1 MFRSLTTLIKK
12 WRASRNAGHQLDA
25 LLAHADADASY
36 AERSEWLIELAHW
49 LRRNGTVQDAQAERD
64 ADTRAYP
71 AHARLRYLFHVLD
84 RNPAWKAHAA
94 RILRGI
100 LRECDGISLLCD
112 AGMPVHSG
120 FFGALFERIDSSLI
134 PPAPNRRE
142 LSALFTLM
150 FPTPED
156 AKWIDALPDDLLA
169 RLAELISFDVTE
181 EERHEPGSFSR
192 DLLAALHNLTC
203 QISSTGLSQTVRSRL
218 SDDDARKPLESQPF
232 YRLTR
237 AMLAVETA
245 HAAVEDGGDPSKL
258 LHEVNYLRVLLD
270 ECRIAVDDVFAHLYR
285 NGVSVDIVFQVE
297 RMRMRIL
304 RAETLLNA
312 WMARDDL
319 HGMAHLTAELVD
331 ANQNSQSVAH
341 LVRSNFSL
349 FARKLVETNADTG
362 EHYISRGRAEYLKML
377 RMAAGGGLVTVVT
390 VCVKFAIT
398 GAHLQSMLEG
408 LLAGINYAASFM
420 LMHFLHFTLATKQPA
435 MTAPTLARELDD
447 TGHEEGVKAF
457 VASVIALIRTQAA
470 AISGNVLVVLPV
482 CLLVQLFASNVLHAN
497 LISPEKAHATLHSFS
512 LLGPTPFYA
521 ALTGVLLWASSLLA
535 GWADNW
541 FVLHRVGDA
550 LAYNRRLRL
559 TLGAAGA
566 AKLAHFCRSNV
577 AGVVA
582 NVGLGLMLGLIP
594 AIVTVFMFPF
604 AYNSGLLHVL
614 TRLMSSP
621 TLFEFFAPC
630 PRGLEAALA
639 AELAEIAGRHL
650 NGAPFTAGAQVPGGV
665 HFSGGWAAG
674 MAANLHSRIASRI
687 LLKIAHGPYRNE
699 QDVYALALEQPW
711 ERWFASTQTL
721 RIDITAIKSP
731 LKSLEFTTLRVKDAI
746 CDRMRE
752 KTGARPSIDTGAP
765 DVRVFAFLTANEC
778 TLYLDTSGEPLF
790 KRGWRLD
797 KGAAPLRENLAA
809 GILRLTGWTPG
820 TALYDP
826 MCGSG
831 TFLAEAAQI
840 ALGVAP
846 GVERRFGFEKL
857 KQYDITA
864 WQGLKVPALDAKR
877 AARARRGEALGVY
890 GSDISGDMLEKARAN
905 LERAGVP
912 SVWLKQVDAR
922 GMTPPSDGP
931 GILLAN
937 PPYGERIEVRGR
949 SARGEVR
956 ETGRNRGND
965 DAFRRTH
972 TDAPDSEFFNALG
985 DALKQRFTG
994 WQAFLLTSDRSLPG
1008 QLRLRESAKTPLFN
1022 GALECRLFRFD
1033 LIAGSVKARPAAA
1046 EGDA

>member
-12 WRASRNAGHQLDA
+12 WRASRNASHQLDA
-25 LLAHADADASY
+25 LLAHADAHASY

-49 LRRNGTVQDAQAERD
+49 LRRNGAMQPGQDAPAERD
-64 ADTRAYP
+64 ADARAYP

-84 RNPAWKAHAA
+84 RNPAWKSHAA

-156 AKWIDALPDDLLA
+156 AQWIDALPDDLLG
-169 RLAELISFDVTE
+169 RFAELFTFDVTDA
-181 EERHEPGSFSR
+181 ERHEPGSFSR

-218 SDDDARKPLESQPF
+218 SDDDARKPLEGQPF

-245 HAAVEDGGDPSKL
+245 HAAAEDGGDPSKL

-270 ECRIAVDDVFAHLYR
+270 ECRTAVDDVFAHLYR

-297 RMRMRIL
+297 RMRMRIQ
-304 RAETLLNA
+304 RAELLLNA

-319 HGMAHLTAELVD
+319 REWRLTAELVD
-331 ANQNSQSVAH
+331 ANQNSQSVSH
-341 LVRSNFSL
+341 LMRSNFSL

-377 RMAAGGGLVTVVT
+377 RMAAGGGLVTVAT

-398 GAHLQSMLEG
+398 GSHLQSMLEG
-408 LLAGINYAASFM
+408 LLAGVNYAASFM

-447 TGHEEGVKAF
+447 TGHDEGVKAF

-470 AISGNVLVVLPV
+470 AISGNVLVVFPV
-482 CLLVQLFASNVLHAN
+482 CLLVQLLAGNLLHAN
-497 LISPEKAHATLHSFS
+497 VISPAKAHATLHSFS

-550 LAYNRRLRL
+550 LTYNRRLRL

-582 NVGLGLMLGLIP
+582 NVGLGLMLGLVP
-594 AIVTVFMFPF
+594 AIVTVFLFPF
-604 AYNSGLLHVL
+604 EVRHV
-614 TRLMSSP
+614 
-621 TLFEFFAPC
+621 TLSAGAIGVAIGVLGQDARTPELWWACAGVLSMAILNVLVSFVLAFTMAV
-630 PRGLEAALA
+630 RSRSLRRTKVRALVGA
-639 AELAEIAGRHL
+639 IVRTVLAKPSAL
-650 NGAPFTAGAQVPGGV
+650 FWPAGAP
-665 HFSGGWAAG
+665 
-674 MAANLHSRIASRI
+674 
-687 LLKIAHGPYRNE
+687 
-699 QDVYALALEQPW
+699 
-711 ERWFASTQTL
+711 
-721 RIDITAIKSP
+721 
-731 LKSLEFTTLRVKDAI
+731 
-746 CDRMRE
+746 
-752 KTGARPSIDTGAP
+752 
-765 DVRVFAFLTANEC
+765 
-778 TLYLDTSGEPLF
+778 
-790 KRGWRLD
+790 
-797 KGAAPLRENLAA
+797 
-809 GILRLTGWTPG
+809 
-820 TALYDP
+820 
-826 MCGSG
+826 
-831 TFLAEAAQI
+831 
-840 ALGVAP
+840 
-846 GVERRFGFEKL
+846 
-857 KQYDITA
+857 
-864 WQGLKVPALDAKR
+864 
-877 AARARRGEALGVY
+877 AARAGQP
-890 GSDISGDMLEKARAN
+890 GS
-905 LERAGVP
+905 
-912 SVWLKQVDAR
+912 
-922 GMTPPSDGP
+922 
-931 GILLAN
+931 
-937 PPYGERIEVRGR
+937 
-949 SARGEVR
+949 
-956 ETGRNRGND
+956 
-965 DAFRRTH
+965 H
-972 TDAPDSEFFNALG
+972 
-985 DALKQRFTG
+985 
-994 WQAFLLTSDRSLPG
+994 
-1008 QLRLRESAKTPLFN
+1008 
-1022 GALECRLFRFD
+1022 
-1033 LIAGSVKARPAAA
+1033 
-1046 EGDA
+1046 

>member
-1 MFRSLTTLIKK
+1 MPNPPVPGFRYSVYVRSLTTLIKK

-25 LLAHADADASY
+25 LLAHADAGASY

-49 LRRNGTVQDAQAERD
+49 LRRNGTVLDAPAERD

-169 RLAELISFDVTE
+169 RVAELISFDVTD

-218 SDDDARKPLESQPF
+218 SDDDARQPLESQPF

-270 ECRIAVDDVFAHLYR
+270 ECRIAVDEVFAHLYR

-304 RAETLLNA
+304 RAEMLLNA

-319 HGMAHLTAELVD
+319 RGMAHLTAELVD
-331 ANQNSQSVAH
+331 ANQSKSVAH

-377 RMAAGGGLVTVVT
+377 RMAAGGGLVTVAT

-447 TGHEEGVKAF
+447 TGHDEGVKAF
-457 VASVIALIRTQAA
+457 VGSVIALIRTQAA

-550 LAYNRRLRL
+550 LTYNRRLRL

-582 NVGLGLMLGLIP
+582 NVGLGLMLGLVP

-604 AYNSGLLHVL
+604 EVRHV
-614 TRLMSSP
+614 
-621 TLFEFFAPC
+621 TLS
-630 PRGLEAALA
+630 
-639 AELAEIAGRHL
+639 AGSI
-650 NGAPFTAGAQVPGGV
+650 GV
-665 HFSGGWAAG
+665 
-674 MAANLHSRIASRI
+674 
-687 LLKIAHGPYRNE
+687 
-699 QDVYALALEQPW
+699 
-711 ERWFASTQTL
+711 
-721 RIDITAIKSP
+721 
-731 LKSLEFTTLRVKDAI
+731 
-746 CDRMRE
+746 
-752 KTGARPSIDTGAP
+752 
-765 DVRVFAFLTANEC
+765 
-778 TLYLDTSGEPLF
+778 
-790 KRGWRLD
+790 
-797 KGAAPLRENLAA
+797 
-809 GILRLTGWTPG
+809 
-820 TALYDP
+820 
-826 MCGSG
+826 
-831 TFLAEAAQI
+831 
-840 ALGVAP
+840 ALGVLGKGALGTP
-846 GVERRFGFEKL
+846 ELWWAGAGVLSMAILNVLVSFALAFTMAVRSRSL
-857 KQYDITA
+857 RPT
-864 WQGLKVPALDAKR
+864 KVRALVAAIVRTVLSNPLALFWPAANP
-877 AARARRGEALGVY
+877 AARAG
-890 GSDISGDMLEKARAN
+890 
-905 LERAGVP
+905 
-912 SVWLKQVDAR
+912 Q
-922 GMTPPSDGP
+922 P
-931 GILLAN
+931 GA
-937 PPYGERIEVRGR
+937 
-949 SARGEVR
+949 
-956 ETGRNRGND
+956 
-965 DAFRRTH
+965 H
-972 TDAPDSEFFNALG
+972 
-985 DALKQRFTG
+985 
-994 WQAFLLTSDRSLPG
+994 
-1008 QLRLRESAKTPLFN
+1008 
-1022 GALECRLFRFD
+1022 
-1033 LIAGSVKARPAAA
+1033 
-1046 EGDA
+1046 

>member
-49 LRRNGTVQDAQAERD
+49 LRRTGTMQDAPADRD
-64 ADTRAYP
+64 ADARAYP

-150 FPTPED
+150 FPTQED
-156 AKWIDALPDDLLA
+156 AQWIDALPDDLLT
-169 RLAELISFDVTE
+169 RLADLFSFDVTD

-218 SDDDARKPLESQPF
+218 SDDDARKPLERQPLETQPF

-270 ECRIAVDDVFAHLYR
+270 ECRIAVDEVFSHLYR

-304 RAETLLNA
+304 RAEMLLNA

-331 ANQNSQSVAH
+331 ANHNSQSVSH

-447 TGHEEGVKAF
+447 TGHDEGVKAF

-482 CLLVQLFASNVLHAN
+482 CLLVQLFAGNLLHAN

-512 LLGPTPFYA
+512 LLGPTPLYA

-550 LAYNRRLRL
+550 LTYNRRLRL

-604 AYNSGLLHVL
+604 EVRHV
-614 TRLMSSP
+614 
-621 TLFEFFAPC
+621 TLS
-630 PRGLEAALA
+630 
-639 AELAEIAGRHL
+639 AG
-650 NGAPFTAGAQVPGGV
+650 
-665 HFSGGWAAG
+665 
-674 MAANLHSRIASRI
+674 
-687 LLKIAHGPYRNE
+687 
-699 QDVYALALEQPW
+699 
-711 ERWFASTQTL
+711 
-721 RIDITAIKSP
+721 
-731 LKSLEFTTLRVKDAI
+731 
-746 CDRMRE
+746 
-752 KTGARPSIDTGAP
+752 SIG
-765 DVRVFAFLTANEC
+765 
-778 TLYLDTSGEPLF
+778 
-790 KRGWRLD
+790 
-797 KGAAPLRENLAA
+797 
-809 GILRLTGWTPG
+809 
-820 TALYDP
+820 
-826 MCGSG
+826 
-831 TFLAEAAQI
+831 I
-840 ALGVAP
+840 ALGVLGKDALGTPELWWAGAGVLSMAILNVLVSFALAFTMAVRSRSLRPTKVRALVAAIVRTVLSNPLALFWP
-846 GVERRFGFEKL
+846 GSS
-857 KQYDITA
+857 
-864 WQGLKVPALDAKR
+864 P
-877 AARARRGEALGVY
+877 AARAGQP
-890 GSDISGDMLEKARAN
+890 GS
-905 LERAGVP
+905 
-912 SVWLKQVDAR
+912 Q
-922 GMTPPSDGP
+922 
-931 GILLAN
+931 
-937 PPYGERIEVRGR
+937 
-949 SARGEVR
+949 
-956 ETGRNRGND
+956 
-965 DAFRRTH
+965 
-972 TDAPDSEFFNALG
+972 
-985 DALKQRFTG
+985 
-994 WQAFLLTSDRSLPG
+994 
-1008 QLRLRESAKTPLFN
+1008 
-1022 GALECRLFRFD
+1022 
-1033 LIAGSVKARPAAA
+1033 
-1046 EGDA
+1046 